1 VNLHV
6 GRHMSD
12 NQVRIVVP
20 EPHYTLFDT
29 QRSGLPEVI
38 VVNDALLKF
47 VEIEV
52 FPWHL
57 CIIIEA
63 KDLVENGMPSPA
75 ESSLLLAVGDELEKT
90 VLDGR
95 TQQGATNALFLAR
108 STWNKTREL
117 LFQVHDPEIAHSA
130 LQVLLNSRKWERE
143 WQYKMSNDKSWSNAA
158 HLFRLFPSATGNDA

>member
-1 VNLHV
+1 
-6 GRHMSD
+6 MSD

-20 EPHYTLFDT
+20 EAHYTLFDT
-29 QRSGLPEVI
+29 QRSGMPEVI

-75 ESSLLLAVGDELEKT
+75 ESSLLFAVGDELEKT

-117 LFQVHDPEIAHSA
+117 LFQVHDPKIAHEA
-130 LQVLLNSRKWERE
+130 LQALLNSRKWERE
-143 WQYKMSNDKSWSNAA
+143 WEYKMSNDKSWSNAA